1 MTQKTVTQPSNYNTY
16 PAMTDTVSLSVLLKR
31 LGYQIVQKVISPK
44 WRRRFWNWLIQD
56 AFVRLY
62 QFITSQ
68 LISFLSGV

>member
-1 MTQKTVTQPSNYNTY
+1 MSQQTETQWCNSSIN
-16 PAMTDTVSLSVLLKR
+16 PARPDAVSLSVLLKS
-31 LGYQIVQKVISPK
+31 LSDQITLKVISPK

-62 QFITSQ
+62 QFVTSQ